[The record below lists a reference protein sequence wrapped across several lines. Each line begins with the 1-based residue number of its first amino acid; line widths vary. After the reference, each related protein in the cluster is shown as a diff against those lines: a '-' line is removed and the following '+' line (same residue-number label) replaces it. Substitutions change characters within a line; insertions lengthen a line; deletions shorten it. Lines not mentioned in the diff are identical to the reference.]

1 MYYENKIVTLKDI
14 FATENIILD
23 KGALVV
29 DGRRYPILEDV
40 IILSGQE
47 KQSDLVKNRLGRSAA
62 EHVTGNDKDF
72 AKDIQ
77 YTFGQEWNAH
87 NKILPEH
94 RDEFSSYFDIIDI
107 CSLES
112 ARICDL
118 GCGSGRWSYFLKDT
132 AKEIILVDF
141 SDAIFAARE
150 NLKGSDNCL
159 FFMSDLKEL
168 PFKDDFAQFLFC
180 LGVLHHLPTPC
191 LDEVRGL
198 KRFSKRLLI
207 YLYYSLDNRPAH
219 FRIALKGVDTLRAG
233 LSKIRSAGFRKA
245 FSLAGTLLIY
255 IPLILLG
262 RLFNLFGC
270 GRSIPLYEGYNGKS
284 AKRIEQDVYDRFFTR
299 IEQRVSKIDIE
310 GLKDTFSEVVVSEKM
325 PYWHFLCKR

>member
-1 MYYENKIVTLKDI
+1 MYYKNKIETLKDI
-14 FATENIILD
+14 FATEDIVLD
-23 KGALVV
+23 KEGLTV

-47 KQSDLVKNRLGRSAA
+47 KQSDLVKKRLGQKTSA
-62 EHVTGNDKDF
+62 HVTGNDKDF

-94 RDEFSSYFDIIDI
+94 RDEFLSYFDIVDL
-107 CSLES
+107 CGLKS

-118 GCGSGRWSYFLKDT
+118 GCGSGRWSYFLKDRV
-132 AKEIILVDF
+132 KEIILVDF

-159 FFMSDLKEL
+159 FFIADLKEL

-180 LGVLHHLPTPC
+180 LGVLHHLPTSC
-191 LDEVRGL
+191 LDEVREL
-198 KRFSKRLLI
+198 KRFSERLLI
-207 YLYYSLDNRPAH
+207 YLYYALDDRPVY
-219 FRIALKGVDTLRAG
+219 FRIALKGVDILRAG
-233 LSKIRSAGFRKA
+233 LSKIRSAGFRKV
-245 FSLAGTLLIY
+245 FSLAGTFFIY

-262 RLFNLFGC
+262 RLFSIFGL
-270 GRSIPLYEGYNGKS
+270 GRSIPLYEGYRGKS
-284 AKRIEQDVYDRFFTR
+284 IKRIEQDVYDRFFTR
-299 IEQRVSKIDIE
+299 IEQRVSKKDIE
-310 GLKDTFSEVVVSEKM
+310 GLRDTFSDVAISEKM
-325 PYWHFLCKR
+325 PYWHFLCQK